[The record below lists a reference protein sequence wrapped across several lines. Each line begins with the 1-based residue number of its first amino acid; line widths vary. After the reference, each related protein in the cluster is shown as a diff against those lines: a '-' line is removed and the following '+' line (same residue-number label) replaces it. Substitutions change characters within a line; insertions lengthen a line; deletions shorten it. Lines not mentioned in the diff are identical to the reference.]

1 MNKKKLQ
8 CPDWLEDEA
17 KKEWDRIIALS
28 TIKNLQNDIDEII
41 LSGYCQVYAR
51 WKEAEKFITKYGP
64 VYKAKSGAMRPMP
77 QVDMAQKYLLI
88 MHKLYKELNIPIERQ
103 LIANNDNK
111 VIYISHNHK

>member
-1 MNKKKLQ
+1 MNIINP
-8 CPDWLEDEA
+8 PDWLEDNA
-17 KKEWDRIIALS
+17 KKEWDRIVEYLDNVNM
-28 TIKNLQNDIDEII
+28 TYKVDEVI
-41 LSGYCQVYAR
+41 LSGYCQSYAR

-103 LIANNDNK
+103 LVANNSNK
-111 VIYISHNHK
+111 VIYII